1 MALKFS
7 QEYISEIGREP
18 PYTRRTFIF
27 GCNDELFEENESG
40 TFHQV
45 SNRWSTMFWKLY
57 FSKIIIRIS
66 MLIWYFRSHQPI
78 LNFINEHHPLNKVL
92 TLDQFINH
100 ADDMSPA
107 LRAHL
112 LDRSDHSEMLDLF
125 QVYISFLFSYI
136 GRISCLESIVG
147 VLSLV
152 SIPCNLYDVNQHE
165 VLTCH
170 FTANV
175 WNFSSLM
182 WNVSRKATL
191 CEMTEYHM
199 SCIIHLCYL
208 QNFSWIH
215 TSWKKS
221 CKLNVKKSSTNF
233 TKPWTLWWTLLKMK
247 KNNNKSPCL
256 KLTLQIIICKPK
268 AVDIRPQFGFAD
280 YA

>member
-1 MALKFS
+1 MYLVSECMIRVGAVTWLSWWNRALKLG

-78 LNFINEHHPLNKVL
+78 LKFINEHHPLNKVL

-125 QVYISFLFSYI
+125 QVL
-136 GRISCLESIVG
+136 
-147 VLSLV
+147 
-152 SIPCNLYDVNQHE
+152 
-165 VLTCH
+165 
-170 FTANV
+170 
-175 WNFSSLM
+175 
-182 WNVSRKATL
+182 
-191 CEMTEYHM
+191 
-199 SCIIHLCYL
+199 
-208 QNFSWIH
+208 
-215 TSWKKS
+215 
-221 CKLNVKKSSTNF
+221 
-233 TKPWTLWWTLLKMK
+233 
-247 KNNNKSPCL
+247 
-256 KLTLQIIICKPK
+256 
-268 AVDIRPQFGFAD
+268 
-280 YA
+280 